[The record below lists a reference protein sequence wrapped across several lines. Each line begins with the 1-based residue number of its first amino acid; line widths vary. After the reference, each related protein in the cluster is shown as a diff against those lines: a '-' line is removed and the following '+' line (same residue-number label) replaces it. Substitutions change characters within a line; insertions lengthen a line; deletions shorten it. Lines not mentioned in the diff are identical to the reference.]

1 MNFFFNEWK
10 VFVGHLL
17 CTGSGTRIQKW
28 TEKNLC
34 PPEADILVEKDNS
47 WNSKWLSVCVW
58 HGHFKCGP
66 QVTANP
72 LCVTRCPQIRS
83 WQHQVAQ
90 IRHQASSLVLLFCF
104 LARHS
109 RWRMQRVEAYIPA
122 QTSLLMM
129 NLKQFL
135 NWLLQVALGWELLSA
150 VNKTKGRA
158 GVVLL
163 KRVVGEDCAE

>member
-1 MNFFFNEWK
+1 
-10 VFVGHLL
+10 
-17 CTGSGTRIQKW
+17 
-28 TEKNLC
+28 
-34 PPEADILVEKDNS
+34 
-47 WNSKWLSVCVW
+47 
-58 HGHFKCGP
+58 
-66 QVTANP
+66 
-72 LCVTRCPQIRS
+72 
-83 WQHQVAQ
+83 
-90 IRHQASSLVLLFCF
+90 
-104 LARHS
+104 
-109 RWRMQRVEAYIPA
+109 MQRVEAYIPA